1 MNKIKTCAKHGIEY
15 TRRCKPCQT
24 ENCAA
29 YRLANKARIKAYQ
42 AAHYAKKTTE
52 ARQKRR
58 KAASELPSMD
68 VNAPAHVLISTVQ
81 KESLESPLE
90 PSLKKKKCAKCKE
103 PKLLDEFSRRK
114 HTKDGRE
121 FRCKTCRNGENMAR
135 TERERVEGPRSDLHY
150 GSNVITHLME
160 HSSHRHGTSKPAGC
174 GMSPLEWV

>member
-1 MNKIKTCAKHGIEY
+1 MNKIKTCEKHGLEY

-29 YRLANKARIKAYQ
+29 YRLANKARIKASQ
-42 AAHYAKKTTE
+42 AAHYAKKTVE

-58 KAASELPSMD
+58 KAALEMPSFD
-68 VNAPAHVLISTVQ
+68 VNAPSHVLISTEQ
-81 KESLESPLE
+81 KESPETHLT
-90 PSLKKKKCAKCKE
+90 KKQCAKCKV

-135 TERERVEGPRSDLHY
+135 IERERAEGPRSDLHH

-160 HSSHRHGTSKPAGC
+160 HSGHRHGTSKPAGC